1 MKIFYC
7 SQRSAEW
14 YKLRCGK
21 LTASNF
27 HVLMHNSCTAHQ
39 YIMEKALERLTGK
52 CVPNRFW
59 TEDLQRGIDLE
70 PVACRE
76 YELETGNKV
85 VHVGFVQHN
94 EYVGSSPD
102 GLVGTEGGVEFKC
115 PNETNFW
122 KLQLHPKV
130 SPQHYTQC
138 QFNMWVCERKWWD
151 YVNYS
156 TMERPIIIRVPRDEE
171 YIKAIEDRAAEVN
184 RMIDMYGK
192 KLYYTVQQKTL
203 KFKKP
208 TVMSGFKVAN
218 AF

>member
-1 MKIFYC
+1 
-7 SQRSAEW
+7 
-14 YKLRCGK
+14 
-21 LTASNF
+21 
-27 HVLMHNSCTAHQ
+27 
-39 YIMEKALERLTGK
+39 MEKALERLTGK

-85 VHVGFVQHN
+85 THVGFVQHN
-94 EYVGSSPD
+94 EYIGSSPD
-102 GLVGTEGGVEFKC
+102 GLVGADGGVEFKC

-122 KLQLHPKV
+122 KLYRHPKV

-138 QFNMWVCERKWWD
+138 QVNMWVCGRKWWD

-171 YIKAIEDRAAEVN
+171 YIKQIEERAAEVN
-184 RMIDMYGK
+184 KMIDSYGK
-192 KLYYTVQQKTL
+192 KLYYTVQQKSL

-208 TVMSGFKVAN
+208 SILSGFRA
-218 AF
+218 A

>member
-7 SQRSAEW
+7 EQRSKQW
-14 YKLRCGK
+14 YDLRCGK

-85 VHVGFVQHN
+85 IHVGFVAHN
-94 EYVGSSPD
+94 EYAGSSPD
-102 GLVGTEGGVEFKC
+102 GLVGKDGMIEIKC
-115 PNETNFW
+115 PNEQNFW
-122 KLQLHPKV
+122 KLYLHPKIN
-130 SPQHYTQC
+130 PQHFTQM
-138 QFNMWVCERKWWD
+138 QFNMWVTKRLWCD

-171 YIKAIEDRAAEVN
+171 YVKQIEKRAAEVN
-184 RMIDMYGK
+184 AMIDRYGK
-192 KLYYTVQQKTL
+192 KLYYTVQQKSL

-208 TVMSGFKVAN
+208 SIMSGFRA
-218 AF
+218 A

>member
-7 SQRSAEW
+7 EQRSKQW
-14 YKLRCGK
+14 YDLRCGK

-130 SPQHYTQC
+130 SPQHYTQI
-138 QFNMWVCERKWWD
+138 QFNLWVCKRQWCD
-151 YVNYS
+151 YIVYS
-156 TMERPIIIRVPRDEE
+156 TMERPVIQRVVRDEE
-171 YIKAIEDRAAEVN
+171 YIKAISERAAEVN

-192 KLYYTVQQKTL
+192 KLYYTVQKKSL

>member
-7 SQRSAEW
+7 EQRSKQW
-14 YKLRCGK
+14 YDLRCGK

-70 PVACRE
+70 PIACRE

-85 VHVGFVQHN
+85 IHVGFIEHN
-94 EYVGSSPD
+94 EYAGSSPD
-102 GLVGTEGGVEFKC
+102 GLVGTDGMIEIKC
-115 PNETNFW
+115 PNEQNFW
-122 KLQLHPKV
+122 KLQLHPKI
-130 SPQHYTQC
+130 SPQHYTQM
-138 QFNMWVCERKWWD
+138 QFNMWVAKRLWCD

-156 TMERPIIIRVPRDEE
+156 TMERPIIQRVPRNEE
-171 YIKAIEDRAAEVN
+171 YIKQIEERAAEVN
-184 RMIDMYGK
+184 KMIDSYGK
-192 KLYYTVQQKTL
+192 KLYYTVQQKSL

-208 TVMSGFKVAN
+208 SILSGFRA
-218 AF
+218 A

>member
-27 HVLMHNSCTAHQ
+27 HVLMHSSCTAHQ

-85 VHVGFVQHN
+85 IHVGFIEHN
-94 EYVGSSPD
+94 DYAGSSPD
-102 GLVGTEGGVEFKC
+102 GLVGKDGMVEFKC
-115 PNETNFW
+115 PNENNFW
-122 KLQLHPKV
+122 KLYLHPKI
-130 SPQHYTQC
+130 SPQHYTQM
-138 QFNMWVCERKWWD
+138 QFNMWVAKRLWCD

-156 TMERPIIIRVPRDEE
+156 TMERPIIQRVPRDEE
-171 YIKAIEDRAAEVN
+171 YIKAIEERAAEVN
-184 RMIDMYGK
+184 RMIDVYGK
-192 KLYYTVQQKTL
+192 KLYYTVQQKSL

>member
-7 SQRSAEW
+7 EQRSKQW
-14 YKLRCGK
+14 YDLRCGK

-27 HVLMHNSCTAHQ
+27 HMLMHNSCTAHQ

-85 VHVGFVQHN
+85 IHVGFVECT
-94 EYVGSSPD
+94 EYAGSSPD
-102 GLVGTEGGVEFKC
+102 GLVGKDGMVEFKC
-115 PNETNFW
+115 PNENNFW
-122 KLQLHPKV
+122 KLYLHPKI
-130 SPQHYTQC
+130 SPQHYTQM
-138 QFNMWVCERKWWD
+138 QFNMWVAKRLWCD

-156 TMERPIIIRVPRDEE
+156 TMERPIIQRVPRDEK
-171 YIKAIEDRAAEVN
+171 YIKAIEERAAEVN

-192 KLYYTVQQKTL
+192 KLYYTVQQKSL

-208 TVMSGFKVAN
+208 SILSGFRA
-218 AF
+218 A

>member
-1 MKIFYC
+1 MKIYYC
-7 SQRSAEW
+7 SQRSKEW
-14 YKLRCGK
+14 YDLRCGK

-70 PVACRE
+70 PIACRE

-85 VHVGFVQHN
+85 IHVGFIEHN
-94 EYVGSSPD
+94 EYAGSSPD
-102 GLVGTEGGVEFKC
+102 GLVGTDGMIEIKC

-122 KLQLHPKV
+122 KLQLHPKI
-130 SPQHYTQC
+130 SPQHYTQM
-138 QFNMWVCERKWWD
+138 QFNMWVAKRLWCD

-156 TMERPIIIRVPRDEE
+156 TMERPIIQRVPRNEE
-171 YIKAIEDRAAEVN
+171 YIKAIEERAAEVN
-184 RMIDMYGK
+184 KMIDSYGK
-192 KLYYTVQQKTL
+192 KLYYTVQQKSL

-208 TVMSGFKVAN
+208 SILSGFRA
-218 AF
+218 A

>member
-27 HVLMHNSCTAHQ
+27 HVLMHNSCTAHSF
-39 YIMEKALERLTGK
+39 IMEKALERLTGK
-52 CVPNRFW
+52 CVQQRFW
-59 TEDLQRGIDLE
+59 SEDLQRGIDLE
-70 PVACRE
+70 PIACRE
-76 YELETGNKV
+76 YELVTGNKV

-94 EYVGSSPD
+94 EYAGSSPD
-102 GLVGTEGGVEFKC
+102 GLVGTDGGVEFKC
-115 PNETNFW
+115 PNEQNFW
-122 KLQLHPKV
+122 KLYLHPKV
-130 SPQHYTQC
+130 CPQHYTQC
-138 QFNMWVCERKWWD
+138 QFNMWVCNRKWWD

-156 TMERPIIIRVPRDEE
+156 TMEQPIIQRVVRDDE

>member
-52 CVPNRFW
+52 CVPSRFW

-85 VHVGFVQHN
+85 VHVGFIEHN
-94 EYVGSSPD
+94 DYVGSSPD
-102 GLVGTEGGVEFKC
+102 GLVGKDGMVEFKC
-115 PNETNFW
+115 PNENNFW
-122 KLQLHPKV
+122 KLYLHPKI
-130 SPQHYTQC
+130 SPQHYTQM
-138 QFNMWVCERKWWD
+138 QFNMWVAKRLWCD

-156 TMERPIIIRVPRDEE
+156 TMERPIIQRVPRDEE
-171 YIKAIEDRAAEVN
+171 YIKAIEERAAEVN

-192 KLYYTVQQKTL
+192 KLYYTVQQKSL

-208 TVMSGFKVAN
+208 SVLSGFRA
-218 AF
+218 A